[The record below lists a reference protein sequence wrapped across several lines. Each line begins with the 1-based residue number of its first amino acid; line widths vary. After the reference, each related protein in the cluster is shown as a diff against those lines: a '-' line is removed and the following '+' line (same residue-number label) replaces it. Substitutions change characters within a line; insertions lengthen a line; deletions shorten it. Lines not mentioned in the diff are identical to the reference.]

1 MNTKKILKYP
11 ILVIDNT
18 FQRKINDLLEKQ
30 KKLITGKIQLQN
42 ENKKIKKLLQEY
54 EDSIIIVENKLNT
67 YRRKNGTRNTK

>member
-54 EDSIIIVENKLNT
+54 EDSIIIVENKLNI